1 MYTVCISVFSYI
13 YIFGYIFG
21 YIYISIGSLGI
32 QKNKNYNL
40 SVDCKKT
47 APGDYQTFTFSR
59 LHNYP
64 FWNLVMWNSS
74 STGRLLCRILF
85 ECWLCFFQVFLHQL
99 DEKWEDFTRKMK
111 ALGSFCRGNWSSLGI
126 EICPQNHWK
135 PGSPQKWM
143 QQENNQNIC
152 SVPFHRQFSAI
163 ATSLPC
169 HYLT

>member
-1 MYTVCISVFSYI
+1 MNIRICTLYVYLYI
-13 YIFGYIFG
+13 HKYLYIYIFG

-32 QKNKNYNL
+32 QKNKNYHL
-40 SVDCKKT
+40 SVDRKKA

-59 LHNYP
+59 LHKHP

-85 ECWLCFFQVFLHQL
+85 ECFVSFKFF
-99 DEKWEDFTRKMK
+99 FTSWTKNGRISPERWRHLGHFVEVTEAPWASRF
-111 ALGSFCRGNWSSLGI
+111 ALKI
-126 EICPQNHWK
+126 T
-135 PGSPQKWM
+135 GSPPKWM

-169 HYLT
+169 HHLT